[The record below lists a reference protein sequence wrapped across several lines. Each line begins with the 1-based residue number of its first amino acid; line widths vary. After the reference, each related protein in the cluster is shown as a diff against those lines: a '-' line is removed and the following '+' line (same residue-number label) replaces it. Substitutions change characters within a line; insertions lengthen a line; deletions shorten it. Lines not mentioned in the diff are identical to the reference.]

1 MPFAISADNKC
12 TISVHKMAEKQL
24 HIRMSEEEYKKL
36 VQYCKQKKRTQS
48 DVVRELIRR
57 LVDGD

>member
-1 MPFAISADNKC
+1 
-12 TISVHKMAEKQL
+12 MAEKQL